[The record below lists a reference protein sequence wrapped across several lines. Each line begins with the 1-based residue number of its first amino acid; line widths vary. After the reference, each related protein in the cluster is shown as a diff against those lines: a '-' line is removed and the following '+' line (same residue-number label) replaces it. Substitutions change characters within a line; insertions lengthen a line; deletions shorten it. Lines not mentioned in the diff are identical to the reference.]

1 MELIV
6 MIALGICVFMF
17 CVYFTRWVFG
27 IDQIINLQKD
37 ILTELKN
44 INSKNKNIEHLQDD
58 DEPVEMNEELK
69 KSLKK
74 ITTLKK

>member
-1 MELIV
+1 
-6 MIALGICVFMF
+6 MF

-27 IDQIINLQKD
+27 IDQIFNLQKD

-44 INSKNKNIEHLQDD
+44 INSKNKNIEHFDD
-58 DEPVEMNEELK
+58 DELVEMNKQLK

-74 ITTLKK
+74 ITTL

>member
-1 MELIV
+1 
-6 MIALGICVFMF
+6 MF

-44 INSKNKNIEHLQDD
+44 INSKNKNIEHFDDD
-58 DEPVEMNEELK
+58 DELVEMNKQLK

-74 ITTLKK
+74 ITTL